1 MTKSFL
7 QLSILLAISI
17 PSVHVHADTNKDTDI
32 EKLVVTG
39 SRVLESIDE
48 VPASVVVIDQA
59 QIQQQLNVSSELQ
72 NLLAIYVPGMAA
84 STGSSSNSG
93 QTLRGRAP
101 LIMIDGV
108 PQSTPLRNG
117 SLDIRTIDPSSIE
130 RIEVIKGATSIYGNG
145 AAGGVINYI
154 TKKPQNE
161 DGTSVDLAVS
171 SKFSAVKTD
180 DTFGQRINGRIQ
192 GRTGDLSYVV
202 VGSHEENGLQRDAEG
217 DVLGL
222 KYGLSDAVIE
232 NYFTKVA
239 YDIDQD
245 KSIQA
250 TFNYYQ
256 SQQESDL
263 VDVVGS
269 VNTGQKTY
277 AIKDPDNKPKFGEPQ
292 GPKGN
297 TNLMV
302 KYQDANVFTDTELTV
317 DLYKQKIENIF
328 FYSPVLSNPEQGFD
342 GGQSLIKSDKQGF
355 RATLNSL
362 VDFGDVEGTFIYGLD
377 ILNDVTSQPLVD
389 GRVWVPEMDMD
400 NKAGFIQ
407 TKWIINQDWIVKAG
421 IRKEDISLSVDN
433 YKTLRLCRSAEQCS
447 VSVDVKGGTLNYEA
461 TTYNAAIKYNAYEVF
476 SPFVSYSEGADI
488 SDLGRL
494 LRTAT
499 VTDIADIHTEASII
513 KNYEAGFNSQFENL
527 RIEFSAYR
535 STSELGTS
543 NKFDPVTGIYMPV
556 RAPQKI
562 WGIDFLA
569 SYPITDSLNVTAT
582 HSWVEGKNTE
592 NDTHLGLKQISPAK
606 TTVNLGWSLDA
617 ATQLTLSMLNIGDRD
632 KFTPDENGNY
642 AGDQGPIKGY
652 TLFNL
657 SGTTQIQ
664 DWTLFAGVEN
674 LLNEDYF
681 PAKSQG
687 YTYSGY
693 NNKGMGTSINIGAS
707 YTF

>member
-1 MTKSFL
+1 M
-7 QLSILLAISI
+7 
-17 PSVHVHADTNKDTDI
+17 
-32 EKLVVTG
+32 
-39 SRVLESIDE
+39 
-48 VPASVVVIDQA
+48 
-59 QIQQQLNVSSELQ
+59 
-72 NLLAIYVPGMAA
+72 
-84 STGSSSNSG
+84 
-93 QTLRGRAP
+93 
-101 LIMIDGV
+101 
-108 PQSTPLRNG
+108 
-117 SLDIRTIDPSSIE
+117 
-130 RIEVIKGATSIYGNG
+130 
-145 AAGGVINYI
+145 
-154 TKKPQNE
+154 
-161 DGTSVDLAVS
+161 
-171 SKFSAVKTD
+171 
-180 DTFGQRINGRIQ
+180 
-192 GRTGDLSYVV
+192 
-202 VGSHEENGLQRDAEG
+202 
-217 DVLGL
+217 
-222 KYGLSDAVIE
+222 
-232 NYFTKVA
+232 
-239 YDIDQD
+239 
-245 KSIQA
+245 
-250 TFNYYQ
+250 
-256 SQQESDL
+256 
-263 VDVVGS
+263 
-269 VNTGQKTY
+269 
-277 AIKDPDNKPKFGEPQ
+277 
-292 GPKGN
+292 
-297 TNLMV
+297 
-302 KYQDANVFTDTELTV
+302 
-317 DLYKQKIENIF
+317 
-328 FYSPVLSNPEQGFD
+328 
-342 GGQSLIKSDKQGF
+342 
-355 RATLNSL
+355 
-362 VDFGDVEGTFIYGLD
+362 
-377 ILNDVTSQPLVD
+377 TSQPLVD

-407 TKWIINQDWIVKAG
+407 TKWIIDQDWIVKAG
-421 IRKEDISLSVDN
+421 VRKEDISLSVDN

-447 VSVDVKGGTLNYEA
+447 VPVDVKGGTLNYEA

-569 SYPITDSLNVTAT
+569 SYPVTDSLNVTAT

-674 LLNEDYF
+674 LLNEDYY

>member
-17 PSVHVHADTNKDTDI
+17 PSVHAATHKDTDI

-59 QIQQQLNVSSELQ
+59 QIQQQLNISSELQ

-161 DGTSVDLAVS
+161 DGTAVDLSVS
-171 SKFSAVKTD
+171 SKFSAVKTE
-180 DTFGQRINGRIQ
+180 DTFGQRVNGRIQ

-362 VDFGDVEGTFIYGLD
+362 IDFGDVEGTFIYGLD

-407 TKWIINQDWIVKAG
+407 TKWIIDQDWIVKAG
-421 IRKEDISLSVDN
+421 VRKEDISLSVDN

-447 VSVDVKGGTLNYEA
+447 VPVDVKGGTLNYEA

-569 SYPITDSLNVTAT
+569 SYPVTDSLNVTAT

-674 LLNEDYF
+674 LLNEDYY

>member
-1 MTKSFL
+1 
-7 QLSILLAISI
+7 
-17 PSVHVHADTNKDTDI
+17 
-32 EKLVVTG
+32 
-39 SRVLESIDE
+39 
-48 VPASVVVIDQA
+48 
-59 QIQQQLNVSSELQ
+59 
-72 NLLAIYVPGMAA
+72 
-84 STGSSSNSG
+84 
-93 QTLRGRAP
+93 
-101 LIMIDGV
+101 
-108 PQSTPLRNG
+108 
-117 SLDIRTIDPSSIE
+117 
-130 RIEVIKGATSIYGNG
+130 
-145 AAGGVINYI
+145 
-154 TKKPQNE
+154 
-161 DGTSVDLAVS
+161 
-171 SKFSAVKTD
+171 
-180 DTFGQRINGRIQ
+180 
-192 GRTGDLSYVV
+192 
-202 VGSHEENGLQRDAEG
+202 
-217 DVLGL
+217 VLGL

-232 NYFTKVA
+232 NYFSKVA

-389 GRVWVPEMDMD
+389 GRIWVPEMDMD

>member
-17 PSVHVHADTNKDTDI
+17 PSVHAATNKDTDI

-154 TKKPQNE
+154 TKKPQSE

-171 SKFSAVKTD
+171 SKFSAVKTE

-447 VSVDVKGGTLNYEA
+447 VPVDVKGGTLNYEA

-617 ATQLTLSMLNIGDRD
+617 ATQLTLSMLNIRDRD

-674 LLNEDYF
+674 LLNEDYY